1 MPTIKAPIAGCMRWG
16 KWGADFS
23 FTDYSNVIEACI
35 EAGIT
40 SFDHADIYGDY
51 TTEAAFG
58 KVLQSQSSIRTKI
71 QIITKCGIVLPN
83 PQSGIDAIKT
93 YNTTARH
100 IIQSAEQS
108 LLHFGTDYIDVLLI
122 HRPDPLMHPL
132 EIAEA
137 VHTLQQQGKI
147 LSFGVS
153 NFLPHQLKML
163 SKYLKIEYNQIE
175 ASILHL
181 HPFVDGTLDACIEHN
196 ITPMA
201 WSPLGGGLINDDN
214 HPRYRSI
221 IQVATTI
228 ATRFNTGANEILIA
242 WLHKHPSGILPV
254 VGTTKMERLIQAKNA
269 ASIQLTNEDWF
280 RLWVAARG
288 EEIA

>member
-269 ASIQLTNEDWF
+269 ASIQLTDEDWF

>member
-71 QIITKCGIVLPN
+71 QIITKCGIILPN

-122 HRPDPLMHPL
+122 HRPDPLIHPL

>member
-71 QIITKCGIVLPN
+71 QIITKCGIILPN

>member
-1 MPTIKAPIAGCMRWG
+1 MSTLQAPIAGCMRWG

-23 FTDYSNVIEACI
+23 FADYHAMIEACL

-40 SFDHADIYGDY
+40 GFYHADIYGDY

-58 KVLQSQSSIRTKI
+58 KVLKSYPSLRNNI
-71 QIITKCGIVLPN
+71 QLITKCGIVLPASPYN
-83 PQSGIDAIKT
+83 NETIKT
-93 YNTTARH
+93 YNTSAKH
-100 IIQSAEQS
+100 IILSVEQS
-108 LLHFGTDYIDVLLI
+108 LLHFETDYIDVLLI
-122 HRPDPLMHPL
+122 HRPNPLMHP
-132 EIAEA
+132 EEMAEA
-137 VHTLQQQGKI
+137 VYLLQQQGKI

-153 NFLPHQLKML
+153 NFLPHQLSLL
-163 SKYLKIEYNQIE
+163 SKYLKIAYNQIE

-181 HPFVDGTLDACIEHN
+181 QPFINGTLDTCMEYHI
-196 ITPMA
+196 IPMA
-201 WSPLGGGLINDDN
+201 WSPLGGGIINDDN

-228 ATRFNTGANEILIA
+228 ANRLNTGINEILIA

-254 VGTTKMERLIQAKNA
+254 VGTTKIERLIQAKNA

-280 RLWVAARG
+280 RLWVAATG
-288 EEIA
+288 EEIP

>member
-214 HPRYRSI
+214 HPRYRNI

>member
-71 QIITKCGIVLPN
+71 QIITKCGIILPN

-214 HPRYRSI
+214 HPRYRNI

>member
-214 HPRYRSI
+214 HPRYRNI

-242 WLHKHPSGILPV
+242 WLHKHSSGILPV

>member
-71 QIITKCGIVLPN
+71 QIITKCGIILPN

-122 HRPDPLMHPL
+122 HRPDPLIHPL

-228 ATRFNTGANEILIA
+228 ATRFNTGAN
-242 WLHKHPSGILPV
+242 
-254 VGTTKMERLIQAKNA
+254 
-269 ASIQLTNEDWF
+269 
-280 RLWVAARG
+280 
-288 EEIA
+288 

>member
-1 MPTIKAPIAGCMRWG
+1 M
-16 KWGADFS
+16 
-23 FTDYSNVIEACI
+23 
-35 EAGIT
+35 
-40 SFDHADIYGDY
+40 
-51 TTEAAFG
+51 
-58 KVLQSQSSIRTKI
+58 
-71 QIITKCGIVLPN
+71 PN

-269 ASIQLTNEDWF
+269 ASIQLTDEDWF